1 MIHSLWLWRWLPH
14 KLSKRQS
21 LHVLFRT
28 TFTRTIKLNLLI
40 VVYIAYRLL
49 ERGCPFDWS
58 CSGIGMLGKI
68 GTNPFQKRF
77 LGATGIPQT
86 AECCMSA
93 GVANTPSA
101 ILSYVSMWKFLR
113 TREKCQRTTS
123 RQFSSVVYSM
133 YPYIGR
139 RSIECFIKIT
149 FASRTS
155 LYFCL
160 VNMK

>member
-1 MIHSLWLWRWLPH
+1 MSVR
-14 KLSKRQS
+14 
-21 LHVLFRT
+21 
-28 TFTRTIKLNLLI
+28 LI
-40 VVYIAYRLL
+40 VFWNRND
-49 ERGCPFDWS
+49 RKDWYKS
-58 CSGIGMLGKI
+58 LS
-68 GTNPFQKRF
+68 KRF

-123 RQFSSVVYSM
+123 RQFRSVVYSM
-133 YPYIGR
+133 YSYIGKG
-139 RSIECFIKIT
+139 SIECFIKIN

-160 VNMK
+160 VNMQK